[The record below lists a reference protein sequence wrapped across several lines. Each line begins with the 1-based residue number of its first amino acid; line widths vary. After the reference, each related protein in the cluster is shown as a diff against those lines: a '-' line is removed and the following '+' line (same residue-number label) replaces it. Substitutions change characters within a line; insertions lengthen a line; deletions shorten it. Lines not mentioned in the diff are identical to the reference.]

1 MPQIHCRCSKDDKKE
16 IEQNAASLNMTL
28 TELILTRCKNLPVR
42 DKNMER
48 KIYQA
53 MMALTTEMN
62 YIGKNINQA
71 VVAIHQLKF
80 ANNYQIKSLDE
91 FNALF
96 KEYLSKRDDFSIV
109 LENAVK

>member
-1 MPQIHCRCSKDDKKE
+1 MTQIHCRCSEEDKRE
-16 IEQNAASLNMTL
+16 IDKNAASLNMTT

-42 DKNMER
+42 DKHIER
-48 KIYQA
+48 KIYEA
-53 MMALTTEMN
+53 MMALTMEMN

-71 VVAIHQLKF
+71 VAGIHRLKF
-80 ANNYQIKSLDE
+80 ENANQIRRLDE

-96 KEYLSKRDDFSIV
+96 REYLSKRDHLCAV

>member
-1 MPQIHCRCSKDDKKE
+1 MTQIHCRCTENDKKE
-16 IEQNAASLNMTL
+16 IEQNAALLSITV
-28 TELILTRCKNLPVR
+28 TELILTRCKNLPLR
-42 DKNMER
+42 DKQAER
-48 KIYQA
+48 EIYQA

-71 VVAIHQLKF
+71 VVAMHKQKF
-80 ANNYQIKSLDE
+80 IDRFQIECLNE

-96 KEYLSKRDDFSIV
+96 KEYLSKRDRLSAV